1 MECRSQLLGSLWLEV
16 TGVRSEMN
24 RGNRVSCGLWAPGA
38 SNQTHSK
45 QRSFAAILVCKILA
59 INLRKVFIVFSK
71 YNLNFLV
78 LVFTVAYINISTR
91 EQWCVAYRV
100 WCAHLVS
107 HFENQ

>member
-1 MECRSQLLGSLWLEV
+1 MECVHLGTHRSQLLGSLWLEV

-38 SNQTHSK
+38 SHQTHSK
-45 QRSFAAILVCKILA
+45 QRSFAAIFVCKILA
-59 INLRKVFIVFSK
+59 INLRKVFIVFLK

-91 EQWCVAYRV
+91 EQ
-100 WCAHLVS
+100 
-107 HFENQ
+107 